1 MQSVP
6 VWRDTGQTLDG
17 NSGLDYQMG
26 KGAVY
31 ILNMKNDG
39 TVKESFRINEDTPN
53 GPQIWQG
60 ANAGSN
66 QCCTGGGQFGS
77 SIASADING
86 DGKLEIIVGAPSDN
100 TAGTYEGSM
109 WIISYNGARV
119 PIPVNITESVSLTDS
134 MTNQA
139 TIALTESLSLTD
151 TTYGA
156 FGQTHIFMT
165 ESISFTD
172 TSIVSGKDVTQWI
185 SETASLSDSVLVNF
199 HRLLSHIYLNPYHL
213 QMLQLVL

>member
-1 MQSVP
+1 MP
-6 VWRDTGQTLDG
+6 VWNGYWSDTDG

-119 PIPVNITESVSLTDS
+119 PIPVYITESVSVDRF
-134 MTNQA
+134 ND
-139 TIALTESLSLTD
+139 ESG
-151 TTYGA
+151 YNC
-156 FGQTHIFMT
+156 INRI
-165 ESISFTD
+165 SIIDRYSFWRIR
-172 TSIVSGKDVTQWI
+172 S
-185 SETASLSDSVLVNF
+185 
-199 HRLLSHIYLNPYHL
+199 NPYFHD
-213 QMLQLVL
+213 